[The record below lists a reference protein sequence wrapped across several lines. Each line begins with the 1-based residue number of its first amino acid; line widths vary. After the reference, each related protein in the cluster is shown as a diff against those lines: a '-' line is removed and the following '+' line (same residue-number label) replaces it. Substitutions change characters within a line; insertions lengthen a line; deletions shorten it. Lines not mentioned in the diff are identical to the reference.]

1 MRRFMSP
8 FFAQGGGETR
18 SPQPSREQ
26 NTGYVC
32 ANQGESMST
41 QPIDYAAILAD
52 LEAKKI
58 ALEAAIASV
67 RAAIVA
73 GTLGQSGDSM
83 TFSAPG
89 LPAALTGGEIPAG
102 AFLGKSIPDAAKLYL
117 EIVKKKQ
124 TSKEI
129 AEALLK
135 GGMESTSKNFPSI
148 VHAILDRARKAKNP
162 ALVKVDKSDWGLTGW
177 WPKGIGSANGTQSKK
192 PTKKKAAK
200 KAKAEGKSATS
211 SSAHQSAPT
220 IVPKDSSPKQEGTNA
235 KRIMDVLL
243 AKPGAELGFDE
254 IAKQT
259 GITVRNVGLIVS
271 NFMRGK
277 KPRVEKTSS
286 GKIRAVSATK
296 QAVA

>member
-1 MRRFMSP
+1 
-8 FFAQGGGETR
+8 
-18 SPQPSREQ
+18 
-26 NTGYVC
+26 
-32 ANQGESMST
+32 MST

-52 LEAKKI
+52 LEAKKV

-73 GTLGQSGDSM
+73 GTLGQSGDGM
-83 TFSAPG
+83 TFSAAG
-89 LPAALTGGEIPAG
+89 LPGALTGGEVPAG

-129 AEALLK
+129 ADALLK
-135 GGMESTSKNFPSI
+135 GGMETTSKDFPSI
-148 VHAILDRARKAKNP
+148 VHAIMDRARKAKNP
-162 ALVKVDKSDWGLTGW
+162 ALVKVDKSHWGLTGW

-192 PTKKKAAK
+192 PPKKKAAK
-200 KAKAEGKSATS
+200 KAKAERKAAS
-211 SSAHQSAPT
+211 SPPEHQSTPI
-220 IVPKDSSPKQEGTNA
+220 IVPKDNSPKGASSNA

-243 AKPGAELGFDE
+243 AKPGAELGLDV

-259 GITVRNVGLIVS
+259 GLTVRNVGLIVS
-271 NFMRGK
+271 NFVRGNNPK
-277 KPRVEKTSS
+277 VEKTSS
-286 GKIRAVSATK
+286 GKYRAVSGTK

>member
-1 MRRFMSP
+1 
-8 FFAQGGGETR
+8 
-18 SPQPSREQ
+18 
-26 NTGYVC
+26 
-32 ANQGESMST
+32 MST

-52 LEAKKI
+52 LEGKKV

-73 GTLGQSGDSM
+73 GTLGQSGDS
-83 TFSAPG
+83 TALPALG
-89 LPAALTGGEIPAG
+89 LPATLTGGEVPAG

-162 ALVKVDKSDWGLTGW
+162 ALVKVDKSHWGLTGW
-177 WPKGIGSANGTQSKK
+177 WPKGIGSANGTQAKK
-192 PTKKKAAK
+192 PPKKKVAK
-200 KAKAEGKSATS
+200 KVKVEGKSTVNVPAR
-211 SSAHQSAPT
+211 QSTPT
-220 IVPKDSSPKQEGTNA
+220 IVPKDGSPKQEGTNA
-235 KRIMDVLL
+235 ERIMDVLL
-243 AKPGAELGFDE
+243 AKPGAEFGFDE

-271 NFMRGK
+271 NFVRGK

-286 GKIRAVSATK
+286 GKIRAVSTK